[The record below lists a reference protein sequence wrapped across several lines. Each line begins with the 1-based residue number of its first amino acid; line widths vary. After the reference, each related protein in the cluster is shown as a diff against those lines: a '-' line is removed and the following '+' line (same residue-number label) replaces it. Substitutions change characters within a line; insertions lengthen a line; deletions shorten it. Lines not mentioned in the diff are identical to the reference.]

1 MVYQFPNSVQPAAG
15 DSIRNLPKLFLLLLL
30 ASSLLFLRPASAQT
44 YVYLSQW
51 GTAGTGNGQ
60 FNTPYGVAIDTAGN
74 VFVAD
79 SGNSSIQ
86 KFNATGTF
94 ILRFGNT
101 GAAPNRLLGP
111 NAVALDNT
119 NSVIYVADT
128 SRNRIQRYSMTTG
141 AATGTFPRWGAAGTG
156 NGQFNTPV
164 GIALDSSVNVY
175 VADSV
180 NNRIQKFT
188 STGTY
193 TTKWGTAGTGNGQ
206 FNNPTGIAV
215 DGSNNVYVV
224 DRGNSRVQKFSS
236 TGVYITKW
244 GTAGAGNSQFSA
256 PRHCTV
262 DSAGNV
268 YVADTGNNRI
278 QKFTSTGTY
287 VTQWG
292 TLGATNGLLNQARGI
307 AVSSGGIAYVA
318 DTVNNRIQRFGPLPA
333 APTAPGATA
342 ISTSAIT
349 FTWTDNSSDETGF
362 KVYVDAGVGPP
373 VTLSTTTAAN
383 ATSAN
388 STGLAVNAQYA
399 FQVAATNA
407 NGDSTKTTNFQA
419 WTLAATPLAPLVTN
433 PGISTLDVAI
443 ASGDGNPAITTY
455 ALRNT
460 DSGQYVQA
468 GGALGATPVYQ
479 TAAIWGTTTVAG
491 LNSQTTYAFTAFA
504 RNGASVSTVAGP
516 AGSGTTLD
524 VAPPNTLSILPATT
538 GPTNAT
544 SVDFTVT
551 FDEAV
556 QNFTDAS
563 DVVILHSGT
572 SHSGVTV
579 SGGPSSYTVTV
590 GGIAGDGSFTLAVN
604 TASDVQDLSANPLAS
619 SVVSAPVTFDFTPPQ
634 IAIGTPDP
642 DTTDI
647 GPVTFAI
654 TYSGAS
660 TTSLDVSD
668 ITVNTT
674 DTVLGVVALTG
685 GGSSYTVTISSISGD
700 GTLSLSIAAGTA
712 LDAAGNLALGAGPG
726 PVLTVSS
733 VPALSLNLGVPL
745 AGLIA
750 VIGTLVLYRRR

>member
-1 MVYQFPNSVQPAAG
+1 M
-15 DSIRNLPKLFLLLLL
+15 RNLRKLLSLLLFASSFLFLL
-30 ASSLLFLRPASAQT
+30 PASAQT

-51 GTAGTGNGQ
+51 GGAGTTNGL
-60 FNTPYGVAIDTAGN
+60 FNTPYGLAIDATGN
-74 VFVAD
+74 AFVAD
-79 SGNSSIQ
+79 SANNRIQ
-86 KFNATGTF
+86 KFNATGTH
-94 ILRFGNT
+94 ILSFGNT
-101 GAAPNRLLGP
+101 GGAPNRLAGP

-128 SRNRIQRYSMTTG
+128 TRNRIQRYSMTTG
-141 AATGTFPRWGAAGTG
+141 APTATFPRWGAMGTG
-156 NGQFNTPV
+156 NGQFNSPAGV
-164 GIALDSSVNVY
+164 ALDSSVNVY
-175 VADSV
+175 VADSL

-193 TTKWGTAGTGNGQ
+193 TAQWGTAGTGNGQ

-215 DGSNNVYVV
+215 DSSNNVYVV
-224 DRGNSRVQKFSS
+224 DRGNNRVQKFSS
-236 TGVYITKW
+236 TGVYIAQW
-244 GTAGAGNSQFSA
+244 GAAGAGNGQFSS

-268 YVADTGNNRI
+268 YVADTANNRI

-292 TLGATNGLLNQARGI
+292 SSGATNGLFNQPRGI
-307 AVSSGGIAYVA
+307 ALSSGGIAYVA

-333 APTAPGATA
+333 APTTPGASGIT
-342 ISTSAIT
+342 TGAIT
-349 FTWTDNSSDETGF
+349 FTWVDNSSDETGF
-362 KVYVDAGVGPP
+362 KVYVDAGAGPP

-383 ATSAN
+383 ATSWN

-407 NGDSTKTTNFQA
+407 NGDSTKTTNFLA
-419 WTLAATPLAPLVTN
+419 WTLAATPLAPLVSN
-433 PGISTLDVAI
+433 PGTSTLDVAV

-455 ALRNT
+455 ALLNT
-460 DSGQYVQA
+460 DSGQYVQI
-468 GGALGATPVYQ
+468 GGALGVTAVYQ
-479 TAAIWGTTTVAG
+479 TAATWGTTTVTG
-491 LNSQTTYAFTAFA
+491 LDDQTTYNFAAIA
-504 RNGASVSTVAGP
+504 RNGDSVSTVAGP
-516 AGSGTTLD
+516 TASGTTLD
-524 VAPPNTLSILPATT
+524 ATPPTTLSILPSTT

-544 SVDFTVT
+544 SVDFAVT

-556 QNFTDAS
+556 QNFADAS

-579 SGGPSSYTVTV
+579 TGGPTSYTVTV
-590 GGIAGDGSFTLAVN
+590 SGIAGDGSFTLAVS
-604 TASDVQDLSANPLAS
+604 TTSDVQDLAANPIVTSLD
-619 SVVSAPVTFDFTPPQ
+619 SAPVLFDFTPTQ
-634 IAIGTPDP
+634 IVIGTPVP
-642 DTTDI
+642 DTTDV
-647 GPVTFAI
+647 GPVTFTI
-654 TYSGAS
+654 TYTDATS
-660 TTSLDVSD
+660 TSLDLSD

-674 DTVLGVVALTG
+674 DTVLGVVALS
-685 GGSSYTVTISSISGD
+685 GSGNSYTVTITDISGD

-712 LDAAGNLALGAGPG
+712 VDAAGNIALAAGPG

-733 VPALSLNLGVPL
+733 APALSMNLGLPL